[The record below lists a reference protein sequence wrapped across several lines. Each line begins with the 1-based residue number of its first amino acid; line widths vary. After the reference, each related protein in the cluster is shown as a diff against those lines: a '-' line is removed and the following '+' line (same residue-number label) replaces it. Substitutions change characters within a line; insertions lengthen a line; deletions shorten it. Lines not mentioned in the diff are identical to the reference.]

1 MSRRKPVV
9 IIAAIAG
16 VLVLSCGGCL
26 VLSALLPGSP
36 TPTAAPIAVVADST
50 ATSAPSPTATAEP
63 TDTPAPTATLSPIDA
78 LRASIVAKLGECN
91 REGIERVATVALSE
105 ESEILVQFAINDNLF
120 ADSLARGARR
130 DVANILRATQESGLP
145 YAGIEVQ
152 GTFAMQDV
160 YGNISERVVVT
171 AYYTPEIIDRINWEH
186 FDTEQV
192 YVIAELKS
200 VHRDLR

>member
-9 IIAAIAG
+9 VIAVIAG
-16 VLVLSCGGCL
+16 ALVLSCGGCL
-26 VLSALLPGSP
+26 ILGALLPSSP
-36 TPTAAPIAVVADST
+36 TPTPAPIAVVADST
-50 ATSAPSPTATAEP
+50 ATSAPRPTATAEP
-63 TDTPAPTATLSPIDA
+63 TDTPVPTATRSPIDA
-78 LRASIVAKLGECN
+78 LRASIVAKLGKCN
-91 REGIERVATVALSE
+91 RKGVERVAAVTLSE
-105 ESEILVQFAINDNLF
+105 ESEILVQFAINDNLA
-120 ADSLARGARR
+120 ADWVARGARR

-186 FDTEQV
+186 FDIEQV
-192 YVIAELKS
+192 YAIAEIQS